1 MRNNPGV
8 DESVRRVGDDL
19 RSWTPGEAAP
29 VLAVRAACGIAVV
42 MAAVALLGHPGWGQA
57 ASMGAWLG
65 GVALLTPGTRTGPSL
80 PLLVGLAGALGVVLG
95 AVEQPVVLV
104 AAAAAYAF
112 TLTFIGSVTHVAG
125 VTFTVSGI
133 MFFLAEHI
141 TTGTTVALAAAA
153 VLAGGVLQ
161 ALMALLPPYFRWAE
175 DRRTLAEAW
184 LALAAEADT
193 LAADPNAPFD
203 TEALHEAARELDRRR
218 VLPAAILEA
227 RRQIYAVSTAIGRTA
242 SARARADAQ
251 DRDTV
256 AFYSEALEMAAR
268 LLTHFAGR
276 ITARRPAELDW
287 DDLLAGLSQNPMAT
301 ATGTMPTEIGGLL
314 RTLHDTGGFAER
326 ITAGGDAV
334 VADPALA
341 HVTSTAR
348 QAAGQLRS
356 RLHRRD
362 PVVQHALRRAGVIAL
377 AMGIGLLWPTGHGY
391 WIPLTAW
398 LVLQADFS
406 GTLTRGT
413 TRAVGTIGGVLL
425 ASLLGLVI
433 PADQVWIS
441 LTILAF
447 ALVAYLLRPVSM
459 LVFAAAVSGFTVF
472 QIDLTGENPLLGA
485 LDRGLCTVAG
495 AALAI
500 GFYVLVPTWQT
511 RRLGDLLGD
520 LVDAYRDYARL
531 VLDRQAHPAD
541 YDRRTMHAAI
551 DQVRARR
558 AALTQAADQAKAEPI
573 GGPGP
578 LSADVVGAEAALSRA
593 ARALVAV
600 NATLGREEDAP
611 GLAGVD
617 DFADAL
623 DAAYMR
629 LAALARSAA
638 PPRGVDLSDATQR
651 LDRRLGAI
659 EDRETRT
666 RRNVLRWESDNVV
679 DALDDAA
686 LVMSGWID
694 LEERG
699 AGARERRLGLALPL
713 GGEGFELDEVEADDL
728 ELVGQAHVAGQAR
741 DGAPVAPLGVGG
753 EVGEGLDEAV
763 HRPGPGKPA
772 SGRPVA
778 RAFDDAPDRP
788 LEFGAQARYS
798 PWK

>member
-1 MRNNPGV
+1 VLNNPGV
-8 DESVRRVGDDL
+8 DESFRRVGDDL

-29 VLAVRAACGIAVV
+29 VLAVRAACGIAVA
-42 MAAVALLGHPGWGQA
+42 MAAVALLDHPGWGQA
-57 ASMGAWLG
+57 AIMGAWLG

-80 PLLVGLAGALGVVLG
+80 PLLVGLAGALGVALG
-95 AVEQPVVLV
+95 AIGNPVVLV
-104 AAAAAYAF
+104 LAAAAYAF

-141 TTGTTVALAAAA
+141 TTGTTVLLAATA

-161 ALMALLPPYFRWAE
+161 AVMALLPPYFRWAE

-184 LALAAEADT
+184 LALAAEAET
-193 LAADPNAPFD
+193 LASNPDAPFD

-227 RRQIYAVSTAIGRTA
+227 RRQIYAISAAIGRTA

-276 ITARRPAELDW
+276 ITARRPADLDW

-301 ATGTMPTEIGGLL
+301 TTGTMPTEIGGLL

-341 HVTSTAR
+341 HVSSTAR
-348 QAAGQLRS
+348 QALGQLRA
-356 RLHRRD
+356 RLHRHD
-362 PVVQHALRRAGVIAL
+362 PVIQHALRRAGVIAL
-377 AMGIGLLWPTGHGY
+377 AMTIGLLWPTGHGY

-413 TRAVGTIGGVLL
+413 TRAVGTTGGVLL
-425 ASLLGLVI
+425 ASLLGLLI
-433 PADQVWIS
+433 PEGQLWIS
-441 LTILAF
+441 LTILAY
-447 ALVAYLLRPVSM
+447 ALIAYLTRPVSM

-472 QIDLTGENPLLGA
+472 QIDLTGENPVLA
-485 LDRGLCTVAG
+485 AVDRGACTLAG

-541 YDRRTMHAAI
+541 YDRKTMHAAI

-578 LSADVVGAEAALSRA
+578 LSADVLGAEAALSRA

-600 NATLGREEDAP
+600 NATLGRDDQNAA
-611 GLAGVD
+611 GLKGVD

-629 LAALARSAA
+629 LAALARNAA
-638 PPRGVDLSDATQR
+638 PPRGIDLSDATQR

-659 EDRETRT
+659 EDRATRT

-686 LVMSGWID
+686 LLMTGWID
-694 LEERG
+694 
-699 AGARERRLGLALPL
+699 
-713 GGEGFELDEVEADDL
+713 
-728 ELVGQAHVAGQAR
+728 
-741 DGAPVAPLGVGG
+741 
-753 EVGEGLDEAV
+753 
-763 HRPGPGKPA
+763 
-772 SGRPVA
+772 
-778 RAFDDAPDRP
+778 
-788 LEFGAQARYS
+788 
-798 PWK
+798 